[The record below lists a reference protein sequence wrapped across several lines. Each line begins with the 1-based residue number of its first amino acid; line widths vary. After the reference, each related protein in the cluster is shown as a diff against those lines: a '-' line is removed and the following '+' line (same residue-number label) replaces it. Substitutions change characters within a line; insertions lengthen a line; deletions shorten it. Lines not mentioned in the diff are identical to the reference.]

1 MTSWYGL
8 CHPEAVKP
16 KDPLFSFPHFFSLWY
31 NDIIR
36 KNKAGATKLTIFYI
50 IPTYIFILILLYTLI
65 MIKFNAPINPPKI
78 QEQKFDY
85 NSLISKYEI
94 FEAKE
99 KSKIQPSANINNI
112 QLIGTAIG
120 FKNLAIIKLDG
131 KTHIVSQGQ
140 NINGIRIV
148 NIGMDFIL
156 VESDGKTE
164 KITFKTKAQQTA
176 SNNEQPLNLPPLDK
190 VLSNNTIP
198 KSEIEKLTA
207 DPGVMLTQIRLIQVG
222 DILVAINNQKINSGE
237 DAFRILQ
244 MLRNES
250 SIKVTILRN
259 GQLMDMSYFIN

>member
-1 MTSWYGL
+1 M
-8 CHPEAVKP
+8 
-16 KDPLFSFPHFFSLWY
+16 
-31 NDIIR
+31 
-36 KNKAGATKLTIFYI
+36 TIFYI
-50 IPTYIFILILLYTLI
+50 IPTHIFVLILLYTLI
-65 MIKFNAPINPPKI
+65 MIKFNTPINPPKI

-85 NSLISKYEI
+85 KSLISKYEI

-99 KSKIQPSANINNI
+99 KSKIRPSANINNI

-148 NIGMDFIL
+148 NIDKDFIL
-156 VESDGKTE
+156 VESDGKTQ
-164 KITFKTKAQQTA
+164 KITFKTKAQQTTPN
-176 SNNEQPLNLPPLDK
+176 NNEPLNLPPLDK
-190 VLSNNTIP
+190 LLNNNTIP

-207 DPGVMLTQIRLIQVG
+207 DPGVMFTQIRLIPVVENGQTKGFRFDWIQDGSLFQKIGIQVG

>member
-1 MTSWYGL
+1 
-8 CHPEAVKP
+8 
-16 KDPLFSFPHFFSLWY
+16 
-31 NDIIR
+31 
-36 KNKAGATKLTIFYI
+36 
-50 IPTYIFILILLYTLI
+50 
-65 MIKFNAPINPPKI
+65 MIKFNVPISPPKI

-140 NINGIRIV
+140 NINGIRIL
-148 NIGMDFIL
+148 NIGRDFIL
-156 VESDGKTE
+156 VESDGKTG
-164 KITFKTKAQQTA
+164 KITFKTKDIKTTL
-176 SNNEQPLNLPPLDK
+176 SNNKPLNLPPLDK
-190 VLSNNTIP
+190 VLSNYTIP

-207 DPGVMLTQIRLIQVG
+207 DPGVMLTQIRLIPVVENGQTKGFRFDWIQDGSLFQKMGIQVG

>member
-1 MTSWYGL
+1 
-8 CHPEAVKP
+8 
-16 KDPLFSFPHFFSLWY
+16 
-31 NDIIR
+31 
-36 KNKAGATKLTIFYI
+36 LTIFYI
-50 IPTYIFILILLYTLI
+50 LPTYIFILILLYTLI
-65 MIKFNAPINPPKI
+65 MIKFNTPINPPKI

-85 NSLISKYEI
+85 NSLMSKYEI
-94 FEAKE
+94 FEVKE
-99 KSKIQPSANINNI
+99 KSKTQPSANINNI

-120 FKNLAIIKLDG
+120 FKNLAIIKLDS

-140 NINGIRIV
+140 NINGIKIL
-148 NIGMDFIL
+148 NIGRDFIL

-164 KITFKTKAQQTA
+164 KITFKTKAQQTTP
-176 SNNEQPLNLPPLDK
+176 NNKQPLNLPPLDK

-207 DPGVMLTQIRLIQVG
+207 DPGVMLTQIRLIPVVENGQTKGFRFDWIQEGSLFQKMGIQVG